1 MRRAL
6 TLILVISATLLL
18 TGCSILSTLVGG
30 HQCEYTD
37 WEITEEPT
45 CSQKGQEERFCI
57 YCDKTQTRDL
67 NKIAHTETDYEG
79 YPATC
84 TEKGKTAGKYC
95 SECLVI
101 ISGIQDIS
109 AAGHNEVID
118 PAIPLTDNAPGR
130 TEGKHCSTCGEILI
144 KQMSIFSG
152 NYSTPDRYHG
162 DYAYKSLFELDNGE
176 KMADFYE
183 EIDLAASDFHS
194 SVNDAQA
201 KKNGKNDIYYAA
213 EICFSDNGITATDA
227 ISVWSAY
234 VKDHPLY
241 YWISGKITYTDEYI
255 TLLVDEEYI
264 DGEVREQINADIYK
278 AVEEQITALEGEADA
293 YGITLGL
300 HDHIIE
306 DADYAYEAD
315 GITPSSAN
323 SAHNILG
330 VLLEGRGV
338 CESYAK
344 SFQLILNYC
353 DIENIFVTGYSGEP
367 HAWNL
372 VQLDDGQWYW
382 YDLTWDDQPRWMM
395 GVRHNYFCVTDDT
408 IVNWSDGGTVKSTT
422 FIQDHTPDDSSGAG
436 VNYSYTLPERA
447 KQPYDM
453 NGLMLRDEIVEKDGL
468 SYVLIGFKS
477 LALIDIACEGDVIIP
492 ETVSHNG
499 DSLRVVCIGKYDSD
513 NGLLTTGS
521 IIEYDKNNL
530 VNLDVTSVSIPK
542 TVRFIWDFAFDNCN
556 SIEGYIVSDE
566 NPCFTSKD
574 GVLFTKLLYTLIKY
588 PLAKNQTE
596 YTIPSETVELAFNAF
611 GDGGNVFC
619 PQHLDSLTIPSGIDI
634 IGATGGGY
642 GFRDKAPDDPSDA
655 TMATGYLTRL
665 VKMFGFGL
673 KVE

>member
-57 YCDKTQTRDL
+57 YCDKTQTRVL
-67 NKIAHTETDYEG
+67 NKIAHTEADYEG

-84 TEKGKTAGKYC
+84 TEEGKTAGKYC

-109 AAGHNEVID
+109 ATGHNEVID

-194 SVNDAQA
+194 SVNDAKT
-201 KKNGKNDIYYAA
+201 KKNGENYIYYAA
-213 EICFSDNGITATDA
+213 EICFSDNGITGADA
-227 ISVWSAY
+227 ISVWCAY

-278 AVEEQITALEGEADA
+278 AVEGHITSLGGEADT

-306 DADYAYEAD
+306 AADYAYEAD
-315 GITPSSAN
+315 GVTPSSAKA
-323 SAHNILG
+323 AHNILG
-330 VLLEGRGV
+330 VLTEGEGV
-338 CESYAK
+338 CESFAK

-353 DIENIFVTGYSGEP
+353 DIENVFVTGYSGEP

-408 IVNWSDGGTVKSTT
+408 LVNWSDGGTVKSTT
-422 FIQDHTPDDSSGAG
+422 FIQDHTPDAPGGTG
-436 VNYSYTLPERA
+436 VNYSYKLPERA
-447 KQPYDM
+447 KEPYDR
-453 NGLMLRDEIVEKDGL
+453 NGLMLRDKIVEKDGL

-492 ETVSHNG
+492 ETVSYGG
-499 DSLRVVCIGKYDSD
+499 DKYNVVCIGKYEQASK
-513 NGLLTTGS
+513 LLTPGS
-521 IIEYDKNNL
+521 VIEYDKTNR

-542 TVRFIWDFAFDNCN
+542 TIRFIWDFAFDNCN
-556 SIEGYIVSDE
+556 SIESYLVSAE

-574 GVLFTKLLYTLIKY
+574 GVLFTKSLYTLIKY
-588 PLAKNQTE
+588 PLAKNQSE

-619 PQHLDSLTIPSGIDI
+619 PKHLDSLTIPSGTDI

-642 GFRDKAPDDPSDA
+642 GFRDKAPEDPSDA
-655 TMATGYLTRL
+655 TIASGYLTRL
-665 VKMFGFGL
+665 FNMLGFGL